1 MNIQRI
7 NRKSFVISMNL
18 CNFAAEMKKLYIET
32 YGCQMNVADS
42 EVVASV
48 MQMAGYETTDR
59 LKEADAVFLNTCSV
73 RDNAEQKIFRRLE
86 ALEAERKKR
95 EVKGVKEIEGD
106 RGQYLEAEKKKEIKG
121 VKEIEGDRR
130 QYQKAQMRRNPLII
144 GVLGCMAERVKEEL
158 MEKWHCDLVAGPDA
172 YLSLPDLVAQAELG
186 HQAMN
191 IELSTTE
198 TYRDVVPQRIGLG
211 HKIGG
216 FVSIM
221 RGCNNFCHYCIVPY
235 TRGRERSRDVESIL
249 REVRDLRERGYKE
262 VTLLGQNVNSY
273 KKEVKGVEEIEGD
286 RRSEREIKGVKG
298 VEEVEGVKEVKEI
311 ETVDFAKLLR
321 LVAEEAGEM
330 RIRFTTSHPK
340 DMSDETLRVIAE
352 VPNVCKHIHL
362 PVQSGSNRILGLMNR
377 KYTIEWYLDRVAAIR
392 RIIPDCGLSTDIFV
406 GYHSETEE
414 DHQMS
419 LQLMREVG
427 YDSAFMF
434 KYSERPGTYA
444 SKHLPDDVP
453 EEVKIRRL
461 NELIAL
467 QTEISAQR
475 NKMDEG
481 KTFEVLVEGFSKR
494 SREQLCGRTEQN
506 KMVVFPKGNHHIGER
521 VNVKIIGSTSATLLG
536 EE

>member
-1 MNIQRI
+1 
-7 NRKSFVISMNL
+7 
-18 CNFAAEMKKLYIET
+18 MKKLYIET

-48 MQMAGYETTDR
+48 MQMAGYETTDNID
-59 LKEADAVFLNTCSV
+59 EADAVFLNTCSV
-73 RDNAEQKIFRRLE
+73 RDNAEQKIYHRLE
-86 ALEAERKKR
+86 ALAALRRKR
-95 EVKGVKEIEGD
+95 
-106 RGQYLEAEKKKEIKG
+106 
-121 VKEIEGDRR
+121 
-130 QYQKAQMRRNPLII
+130 PLII
-144 GVLGCMAERVKEEL
+144 GVLGCMAERAQQDL
-158 MEKWHCDLVAGPDA
+158 LDNHHADLVAGPDA
-172 YLSLPDLVAQAELG
+172 YLSLPDLIAQAEMG
-186 HQAMN
+186 HKAMN

-198 TYRDVVPQRIGLG
+198 TYKDVVPQRIGLG

-249 REVRDLRERGYKE
+249 KEVRDLRDRGFKE

-273 KKEVKGVEEIEGD
+273 LIRNEEL
-286 RRSEREIKGVKG
+286 EIRNY
-298 VEEVEGVKEVKEI
+298 
-311 ETVDFAKLLR
+311 DFPMLLR
-321 LVAEEAGEM
+321 RVAEEIPEM
-330 RIRFTTSHPK
+330 RVRFTTSHPK
-340 DMSDETLRVIAE
+340 DMSDETLKVIAE

-362 PVQSGSNRILGLMNR
+362 PVQSGSDRILKLMNR
-377 KYTIEWYLDRVAAIR
+377 KYTREWYMDRVNAIH

-414 DHQMS
+414 DHQLS
-419 LQLMREVG
+419 LDLMREVG

-467 QTEISAQR
+467 QTEISAQQ
-475 NKMDEG
+475 NKKDEG
-481 KTFEVLVEGFSKR
+481 KEFDVLVEGFSKR

-506 KMVVFPKGNHHIGER
+506 KMVVFPKEGHHIGET
-521 VNVKIIGSTSATLLG
+521 VKVKITGSTSATLLG
-536 EE
+536 EAL